1 MHVFTR
7 HSARIVLA
15 RSDSLRLYFL
25 QYAALNQ
32 IDPLKRS
39 VDLFRKYQRGILE
52 FALTFT
58 QCAFAKIANHYRGGN
73 HNRRNQR
80 HAAEDE
86 IADGTIAPRR
96 QPENG
101 AKTNLV
107 YLARNTLLLVRK
119 RDRVYR
125 LPLPR
130 VTNDA

>member
-1 MHVFTR
+1 M
-7 HSARIVLA
+7 I
-15 RSDSLRLYFL
+15 
-25 QYAALNQ
+25 
-32 IDPLKRS
+32 
-39 VDLFRKYQRGILE
+39 DLFGKDQRGVREI
-52 FALTFT
+52 ALALV
-58 QCAFAKIANHYRGGN
+58 QCTIAKIVGHYRGTD
-73 HNRRNQR
+73 HDRCNQR

-119 RDRVYR
+119 RGRVYR